1 LGGLR
6 RQRTSCCIFGRS
18 TVSVPHYN
26 ALVETQPRLTSCG
39 RLTPCSNAAKP
50 AGEPATRCAGTETS
64 STACSEA
71 RVPRVLFYGVV
82 STQTEKAI
90 ELFLERE
97 QAETFIAEVD
107 EDEPDLAALL
117 RVEPVEL

>member
-1 LGGLR
+1 
-6 RQRTSCCIFGRS
+6 
-18 TVSVPHYN
+18 
-26 ALVETQPRLTSCG
+26 
-39 RLTPCSNAAKP
+39 
-50 AGEPATRCAGTETS
+50 
-64 STACSEA
+64 
-71 RVPRVLFYGVV
+71 VLFYGVV
-82 STQTEKAI
+82 SAQTEKAI